1 MYHTRIMKKS
11 TYTFA
16 IICLCLTISHA
27 GNAQFGGG
35 GFGGGGFGRNR
46 MPDATANMPQKP
58 NEPDPEKMANDDTR
72 WMTKKLK
79 LTEEQIPKVENINI
93 NYAFKKM
100 DIIDEAKKLVP
111 PFTEEQRSK
120 IKDKYNAM
128 RIGKDKE
135 LKEVLTPEQYEIY
148 LKKKTDY

>member
-1 MYHTRIMKKS
+1 MKKS
-11 TYTFA
+11 TYIFA
-16 IICLCLTISHA
+16 IICLCLIISHT

-35 GFGGGGFGRNR
+35 GFGGGGGGFGRSR
-46 MPDATANMPQKP
+46 MPDAASSMPQKQ

-128 RIGKDKE
+128 KVGKDKE